1 MKFSGQ
7 EAKSSLSCFGDFIGK
22 ISDDAESLVAMAAG
36 QGTFVSCLATSEMF
50 GRDVYAHTNVLTECG
65 LVPGDIICF
74 KVHVNKKGWPQ
85 LTAPIW
91 KILSPEKAGSPWV
104 KCDKVKPGCAQKLP
118 GMWDTQN
125 MLPRP
130 VDAPTKGMGKPI
142 AAMGALGF
150 AGFGGKGPG
159 PSGK

>member
-1 MKFSGQ
+1 MFRGQ
-7 EAKSSLSCFGDFIGK
+7 ESKSSWSCFGGFIGK

-85 LTAPIW
+85 FGRCYRLKKQSVLGRSAT
-91 KILSPEKAGSPWV
+91 GSSLAV
-104 KCDKVKPGCAQKLP
+104 RRKSQV
-118 GMWDTQN
+118 
-125 MLPRP
+125 
-130 VDAPTKGMGKPI
+130 
-142 AAMGALGF
+142 
-150 AGFGGKGPG
+150 
-159 PSGK
+159 